1 MSDSKGRD
9 QRRSEARPEPGPVGD
24 REDGLRRVVELAA
37 RGERRA
43 LEELFDRYAERVYR
57 YALVGLRN
65 HHDAED
71 VTSEV
76 FLGVLRNLRNFEWR
90 GPGSF
95 DSWLFR
101 VAHNVVTTEV
111 RKRIRHPVDLYGR
124 AEYLPVASV
133 PGADEALAD
142 GAGLGEVWEKV
153 ARMPRTQR
161 EVLALRYIAG
171 LSAEEAGEVLGKSG
185 GAVRVIQ
192 HRALAALRREM
203 RGSYV

>member
-1 MSDSKGRD
+1 MSDSQSRD
-9 QRRSEARPEPGPVGD
+9 QRRSEARRESGPIGD
-24 REDGLRRVVELAA
+24 RDGDLRHVVERAV

-57 YALVGLRN
+57 YALVSLRN
-65 HHDAED
+65 HDDAED

-90 GPGSF
+90 GSGSF
-95 DSWLFR
+95 ESWLFR
-101 VAHNVVTTEV
+101 VAHNVITTEV
-111 RKRIRHPVDLYGR
+111 RKRIRHPVDLYGS
-124 AEYLPVASV
+124 AEDLPAASV
-133 PGADEALAD
+133 PGADELVSD

-171 LSAEEAGEVLGKSG
+171 LSAEEAGEVLGKSA